1 MKTIIIRKIPPLD
14 DFKKIVPKRFGRFPQ
29 LYLELLENKNKVRPS
44 RHGKEFVPTTPPYN
58 NPTNDKPYEHQNERD
73 KSSISNT
80 PIQGDDRHSNNPQY
94 GDRVPPSSSG
104 TALAGVGPKRT
115 ITVTNVKTVK
125 SSSISGMN
133 GRNRLYDD
141 DDLFDDNRYR
151 SPKPGLRKNQSP
163 LGPESDIKLI
173 PKAKHVPTLT
183 RVEEGG
189 SENDKGRD
197 ERGYREG
204 ENKKTEID
212 QKKQSILH
220 DEKRGQRERERGGV
234 PPSIKEIENKREED
248 NENEEDK
255 KREIMFKLQL
265 LQKQYPL
272 RDIPEFTIRSEYK
285 SMKKT
290 YDIIVKQLS
299 VDSSVES
306 YKNYLVGGF
315 MVCEMVFGR
324 MGFDMEGFTQQQL
337 LSMNSYEKLLLELG
351 EKTYTPAGMDK
362 WPVEIRLALA
372 IFFNAVWF
380 IAAKMIMKKT
390 KINILSL
397 FNTTRGTGGG
407 TSRSGTAPN
416 TGTPNWRSKDA
427 SPEFN
432 FIGRNG
438 LKNKMNTPNGDTP
451 VMKGPSVNRADDE
464 GFGSDD
470 GRNRPLYGPTGGI
483 ETHDEY

>member
-58 NPTNDKPYEHQNERD
+58 NPTAEKPSEHQNERD

-80 PIQGDDRHSNNPQY
+80 PIQGDDRHNNPY
-94 GDRVPPSSSG
+94 GDRVPSSS
-104 TALAGVGPKRT
+104 LAGVGPKRT

-151 SPKPGLRKNQSP
+151 SPKPFQGKPIHANGP
-163 LGPESDIKLI
+163 AFPGPERERQDDIKLI

-183 RVEEGG
+183 RVEEGSPQG
-189 SENDKGRD
+189 KD
-197 ERGYREG
+197 ERGYKEG

-212 QKKQSILH
+212 QKKQSILNEGEG
-220 DEKRGQRERERGGV
+220 EKRGQRASLKERERGGV

-397 FNTTRGTGGG
+397 FNTTRGTGG

-416 TGTPNWRSKDA
+416 TGTPNWRAQDA

-438 LKNKMNTPNGDTP
+438 LKNKMNTPTGDTP
-451 VMKGPSVNRADDE
+451 VMKGPSINRADDE
-464 GFGSDD
+464 GFGSDE
-470 GRNRPLYGPTGGI
+470 GRNRSGGI
-483 ETHDEY
+483 ETHE